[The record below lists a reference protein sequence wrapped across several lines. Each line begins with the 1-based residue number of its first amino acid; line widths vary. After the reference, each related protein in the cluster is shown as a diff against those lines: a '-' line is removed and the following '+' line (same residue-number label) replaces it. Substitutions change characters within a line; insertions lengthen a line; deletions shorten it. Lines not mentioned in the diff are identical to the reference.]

1 MPHLQ
6 GALFLNACSRATRP
20 HTPNGNSPRPQWPER
35 LRESFQH
42 CDTTRFPSMRQHS
55 APFLLGDC
63 LSGASSSRVPA
74 GRLGTG
80 QEANLRAAGACRLPP
95 AAFSDITVAIA
106 TMIATKFDTFLSALC
121 LGHVMPHASGGGTL
135 VRFRTR
141 LVRSMRWTSSFY
153 SID

>member
-20 HTPNGNSPRPQWPER
+20 HTPNGNSPCPQWPER

-42 CDTTRFPSMRQHS
+42 CDTTRFTSMRQHS

-63 LSGASSSRVPA
+63 LSGASSSRVLDDSGQVKRRTCGLLQHA
-74 GRLGTG
+74 G
-80 QEANLRAAGACRLPP
+80 CHP

-121 LGHVMPHASGGGTL
+121 LGHVMPHALGEVLWSG
-135 VRFRTR
+135 FAP
-141 LVRSMRWTSSFY
+141 
-153 SID
+153 D

>member
-42 CDTTRFPSMRQHS
+42 CGMTRFPSMRQHS
-55 APFLLGDC
+55 APFFLRDC
-63 LSGASSSRVPA
+63 LSGASSSRVLDDSGQVKRRTCGLLQHA
-74 GRLGTG
+74 G
-80 QEANLRAAGACRLPP
+80 CHP

>member
-42 CDTTRFPSMRQHS
+42 RATTRCLSMRQHS

-63 LSGASSSRVPA
+63 LSGASSSRVLDDSGQVKRRTCGLLQHA
-74 GRLGTG
+74 G
-80 QEANLRAAGACRLPP
+80 CHP

-121 LGHVMPHASGGGTL
+121 LGHVMPHALGGGTL

>member
-42 CDTTRFPSMRQHS
+42 RETTRCLSMRQHS
-55 APFLLGDC
+55 APFSPGDC
-63 LSGASSSRVPA
+63 LSGASSSRVLDDSGQVKRRTCGLLQHA
-74 GRLGTG
+74 G
-80 QEANLRAAGACRLPP
+80 CHP
-95 AAFSDITVAIA
+95 AAFSEITVAIA

-121 LGHVMPHASGGGTL
+121 LGHVMPHALGGGTL